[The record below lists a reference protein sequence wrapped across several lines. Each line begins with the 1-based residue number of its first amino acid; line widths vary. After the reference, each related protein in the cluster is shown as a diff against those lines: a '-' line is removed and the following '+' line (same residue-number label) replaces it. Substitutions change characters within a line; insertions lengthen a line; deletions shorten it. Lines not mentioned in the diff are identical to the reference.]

1 MQNPSCI
8 GLLLNNNS
16 YASQQTKTVSSLL
29 SDFRKL
35 VLNVLKIS
43 IPKRNPR
50 QITYRDDNKFDS
62 LKFNNELKM
71 HLRKKMPTIV
81 LSLITSF

>member
-8 GLLLNNNS
+8 GLLLTNNS
-16 YASQQTKTVSSLL
+16 YASQQTKTVCPPY
-29 SDFRKL
+29 SDFHKL
-35 VLNVLKIS
+35 ILTVLKIS
-43 IPKRNPR
+43 IPKGNPR

-71 HLRKKMPTIV
+71 HLRKKIPTIV

>member
-29 SDFRKL
+29 SDFHKL

>member
-29 SDFRKL
+29 SDFHKL

-71 HLRKKMPTIV
+71 HLRKKIPTIV